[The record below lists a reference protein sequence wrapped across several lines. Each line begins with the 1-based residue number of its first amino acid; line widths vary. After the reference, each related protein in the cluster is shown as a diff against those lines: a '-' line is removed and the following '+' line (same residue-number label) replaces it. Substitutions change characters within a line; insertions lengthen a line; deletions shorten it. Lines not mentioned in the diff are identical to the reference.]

1 MLAPTTR
8 NGHTPVAYFSMEIA
22 LDVAMPTYSGGLGV
36 LAGDTLRSA
45 ADLRVPLVGVTLL
58 HRKGYFYQRLDASG
72 RQFEEPVAWMPDD
85 VLTELPSR
93 TTVTIEG
100 RLVHIRAW
108 RYDVTGLGGA
118 SVPVYLLDTDL
129 PGNTEWDRHLT
140 DHLYGGDAHY
150 RLCQEV
156 VLGIGGVRMLRALG
170 HTDIS
175 LFHMNEGHSS
185 LLVLALLDER
195 LRREGRTDNERG
207 RGGRSPAMR
216 IHDAH
221 ACPGWTRP
229 VLARIGRPG
238 AGAAGGPRDEGRVL
252 L

>member
-1 MLAPTTR
+1 MLSAATT

-45 ADLRVPLVGVTLL
+45 ADLGVPLIGVTLL
-58 HRKGYFYQRLDASG
+58 HLKGYFYQQLDTAG
-72 RQFEEPVAWMPDD
+72 RQIEEPVAWMPDD
-85 VLTELPSR
+85 ALTELHSR
-93 TTVTIEG
+93 TAVPLEG

-108 RYDVTGLGGA
+108 RYNVTGLTGA
-118 SVPVYLLDTDL
+118 SVPVYLLDTDV

-140 DHLYGGDAHY
+140 DYLYGGDAHY

-170 HTDIS
+170 RTDIS

-185 LLVLALLDER
+185 LLVFALLDER
-195 LRREGRTDNERG
+195 LQREGRSTATSADMDAVR
-207 RGGRSPAMR
+207 RQCVFTTHTPVPAG
-216 IHDAH
+216 HDQF
-221 ACPGWTRP
+221 PLE
-229 VLARIGRPG
+229 LA
-238 AGAAGGPRDEGRVL
+238 D
-252 L
+252 